1 MSDRVG
7 VELTLTRARAVTL
20 AAWGDR
26 PRAVAEVDWDGEH
39 PAAAVAA
46 LSARLGRVGR
56 IGLALGLEHLHV
68 KHVELPPA
76 PPAVQRQMIAVEPD
90 RFFPVQDARV
100 VVGLVGDVA
109 FAADPALL
117 DRWIAAF
124 EGWAPVESVE
134 PSPAALARALA
145 PAGDATYSFP
155 LGDDSAA
162 IVSVRSGALASARH
176 VAGSTR
182 DATGSVDRALPRIRD
197 VAPESLAA
205 WGAALGLDGSLD
217 AMMLGDMQHEVVTR
231 RRRRRVGG
239 AIAACTIALGFAV
252 WALDRSRDDVLARL
266 VAEQDALE
274 SRAAPAAAVQAQL
287 AALAQ
292 EDAVTRT
299 VGASRMDPLLVVAA
313 LGERLP
319 RDVTVLNARAMG
331 DEWRIDGTATNAAA
345 ILPALDGDAR
355 FSDARFLSATSR
367 YREGGK
373 TYESFSLAFKAK
385 PGDAR

>member
-7 VELTLTRARAVTL
+7 VEITLTRARAVTL
-20 AAWGDR
+20 AAWGSR
-26 PRAVAEVDWDGEH
+26 PRAVVEVDWDGEH

-56 IGLALGLEHLHV
+56 VGLALGLEHLHV

-76 PPAVQRQMIAVEPD
+76 PPSVRRQMIAVEPD

-100 VVGLVGDVA
+100 VVGLVGNVA
-109 FAADPALL
+109 FAADQVLL

-124 EGWAPVESVE
+124 ESWAPVETVE

-145 PAGDATYSFP
+145 PAGDAAYAFP
-155 LGDDSAA
+155 LGDDSTA
-162 IVSVRSGALASARH
+162 IVGVRRGALASARH

-182 DATGSVDRALPRIRD
+182 DAADSADRPLPRMRD
-197 VAPESLAA
+197 VGPEALAA

-217 AMMLGDMQHEVVTR
+217 AMMLGDAQRQVVTR

-266 VAEQDALE
+266 VAEQQTLE
-274 SRAAPAAAVQAQL
+274 TRAAPAVAVQAQL
-287 AALAQ
+287 AAFAQ
-292 EDAVTRT
+292 EDAVMRT
-299 VGASRMDPLLVVAA
+299 VGASRTDPLQVMAA

-331 DEWRIDGTATNAAA
+331 DDWRIDGTATNAAA
-345 ILPALDGDAR
+345 ILPALDGDTR
-355 FSDARFLSATSR
+355 FADARFLSATSR

-373 TYESFSLAFKAK
+373 TYESFSLAFAAK
-385 PGDAR
+385 PGGVR